1 MNSAHQQ
8 FISALDNIWPV
19 IESTWDGSICGG
31 SSALSYIGSSSE
43 AAQVRTTA
51 KALAAA
57 DAAHPYTIVD
67 FVPPAT
73 PNANRQLG
81 SGTVV
86 KKNTSGANVLKV
98 ENKQSTDVVVSL
110 APANS
115 TAAVLMMYVRAGQ
128 TGTAK
133 GIHDGSYNVFVTS
146 GSDWDTGA
154 RSFTRDCEYRRFT
167 DTIDLTSTSRQ
178 YTVETLTLG
187 AGSDGN
193 AFVTPSDSGSFPT

>member
-1 MNSAHQQ
+1 MSSAHQQ

-57 DAAHPYTIVD
+57 DAAHPYTIVV

-86 KKNTSGANVLKV
+86 KKNTSGVNVLK
-98 ENKQSTDVVVSL
+98 
-110 APANS
+110 
-115 TAAVLMMYVRAGQ
+115 AVP
-128 TGTAK
+128 T
-133 GIHDGSYNVFVTS
+133 TS
-146 GSDWDTGA
+146 S
-154 RSFTRDCEYRRFT
+154 
-167 DTIDLTSTSRQ
+167 
-178 YTVETLTLG
+178 
-187 AGSDGN
+187 
-193 AFVTPSDSGSFPT
+193 

>member
-1 MNSAHQQ
+1 M
-8 FISALDNIWPV
+8 
-19 IESTWDGSICGG
+19 
-31 SSALSYIGSSSE
+31 
-43 AAQVRTTA
+43 
-51 KALAAA
+51 
-57 DAAHPYTIVD
+57 
-67 FVPPAT
+67 
-73 PNANRQLG
+73 
-81 SGTVV
+81 
-86 KKNTSGANVLKV
+86 LKV
-98 ENKQSTDVVVSL
+98 ENKQATDVVVSL

-133 GIHDGSYNVFVTS
+133 GIHDGSYNVFATS